1 MADNTADADLLSRAS
16 QGDEV
21 AFVLLYE
28 RHRTPVF
35 RFAYRLLGSVQQA
48 EDITH
53 DCFLA
58 LIRRPN
64 GYQADRAS
72 LRTYLC
78 AAARNLAFKQ
88 FRRQGL
94 ETVMEDPPEPPP
106 GPNTPD
112 PERQLL
118 ESERAEEVRRAVAAL
133 PPLQREAVILFEYME
148 MPLADI
154 AATVGT
160 DVGTV
165 KSRLHRAR
173 GRLRRTLSPL
183 LAESGAQMEGHV

>member
-1 MADNTADADLLSRAS
+1 MADNNVDADLLSRAS
-16 QGDEV
+16 RGDET

-48 EDITH
+48 EDVTH

-58 LIRRPN
+58 LIRRPH

-88 FRRQGL
+88 FRRQGI
-94 ETVMEDPPEPPP
+94 ETVMEDPPDPEP
-106 GPNTPD
+106 GPETPD

-118 ESERAEEVRRAVAAL
+118 ESERAEEVRRAVATL
-133 PPLQREAVILFEYME
+133 PPLQREALILFEYME
-148 MPLADI
+148 MPLSEV
-154 AATVGT
+154 AATVGA

-173 GRLRRTLSPL
+173 GRLRRILEPL
-183 LAESGAQMEGHV
+183 LVSSGAQLEGQV

>member
-1 MADNTADADLLSRAS
+1 MADNTVDADLLSRAS
-16 QGDEV
+16 RGDET

-48 EDITH
+48 EDVTH

-58 LIRRPN
+58 LIRRPD

-88 FRRQGL
+88 FRRQGI
-94 ETVMEDPPEPPP
+94 ETVMEDPPDPEP
-106 GPNTPD
+106 GPEVSD

-118 ESERAEEVRRAVAAL
+118 ESERAEEVRRAVATL
-133 PPLQREAVILFEYME
+133 PPLQREALILFEYME
-148 MPLADI
+148 MPLAEV

-173 GRLRRTLSPL
+173 GRLRRILEPL
-183 LAESGAQMEGHV
+183 LATSRAQLEGQA

>member
-1 MADNTADADLLSRAS
+1 MADNNVDADLLSRAS
-16 QGDEV
+16 RGDET

-48 EDITH
+48 EDVTH

-88 FRRQGL
+88 FRRQGI
-94 ETVMEDPPEPPP
+94 ETVMEDPPDPEP
-106 GPNTPD
+106 GPETPD

-118 ESERAEEVRRAVAAL
+118 ESERAEEVRRAVATL
-133 PPLQREAVILFEYME
+133 PPLQREALILFEYME
-148 MPLADI
+148 MPLSEV
-154 AATVGT
+154 AATVGA

-173 GRLRRTLSPL
+173 GRLRRILEPL
-183 LAESGAQMEGHV
+183 LAPSGAQLEGQV

>member
-1 MADNTADADLLSRAS
+1 MADNTVDADLLSRAS
-16 QGDEV
+16 RGDET

-48 EDITH
+48 EDVTH

-88 FRRQGL
+88 FRRQGI
-94 ETVMEDPPEPPP
+94 ETVMEDPPDPEP
-106 GPNTPD
+106 GPEAPD

-118 ESERAEEVRRAVAAL
+118 ESERAEEVRRAVATL
-133 PPLQREAVILFEYME
+133 PPLQREALILFEYME
-148 MPLADI
+148 MPLAEV

-173 GRLRRTLSPL
+173 GRLRRILEPL
-183 LAESGAQMEGHV
+183 LATSGAQLEGQA

>member
-1 MADNTADADLLSRAS
+1 MADNTVDADLLSRAS
-16 QGDEV
+16 RGDET

-48 EDITH
+48 EDVTH

-88 FRRQGL
+88 FRRQGI
-94 ETVMEDPPEPPP
+94 ETVMEDP
-106 GPNTPD
+106 PD

-118 ESERAEEVRRAVAAL
+118 ESERAEEVRRAVATL
-133 PPLQREAVILFEYME
+133 PPLQREALILFEYME
-148 MPLADI
+148 MPLSEV
-154 AATVGT
+154 AATVGA

-173 GRLRRTLSPL
+173 GRLRRILEPL
-183 LAESGAQMEGHV
+183 LAPSGAQLEGQV